1 MSFNE
6 SFITVLSKTRNEP
19 KRPKTSQKEPKLNK
33 TTQNHPKRPKQIRK
47 QPKISKLEKS
57 GISY

>member
-1 MSFNE
+1 MSFNQ

-19 KRPKTSQKEPKLNK
+19 KRAKASQKEPKLNE
-33 TTQNHPKRPKQIRK
+33 TTRNHPKWPKQIPK

-57 GISY
+57 GISH